1 MSRRRPSVLTNSISA
16 SHFWRPAMRR
26 ARPSTRTCPATSRSG
41 ASISPG
47 RTRDSSLRSRSAIHT
62 SSRQA
67 GRSRTSRRD
76 SSDRPRRQRRAHRR
90 RAGIDHRTQMPLQ
103 WVVSSPR
110 DPLGFR
116 RHRRGILDQ
125 RRVSTSG
132 RRVGF
137 DTYVAPRSDRPTT
150 RSPEGLRRL
159 SVAAD
164 PASFRTDS
172 WLTDLTG

>member
-116 RHRRGILDQ
+116 RHRRGVLDQ
-125 RRVSTSG
+125 RRGVNQRAQGWFRHLRGSPPHHPVSG
-132 RRVGF
+132 
-137 DTYVAPRSDRPTT
+137 
-150 RSPEGLRRL
+150 RSPETFGRGR
-159 SVAAD
+159 SGIV
-164 PASFRTDS
+164 PN
-172 WLTDLTG
+172 